1 MFFLI
6 RAVGRENNTPNQ
18 REKMHLLGALF
29 EQRPSFIV
37 HLLSASVKLSVSVT
51 GTCRSASAVHN
62 SYYEMK
68 FMLCFFTLCLLPL
81 AYSYFIKPVKVILV
95 VLPGHFR

>member
-29 EQRPSFIV
+29 EQHPSFIV

-51 GTCRSASAVHN
+51 GTSRSVSAVHN

-68 FMLCFFTLCLLPL
+68 FMLCFLLCVCCHLLIHISL
-81 AYSYFIKPVKVILV
+81 NQLRLS
-95 VLPGHFR
+95 